1 MVFVKEML
9 FSEDKSEIITRELL
23 EEIVLLEKFEF
34 IMVKAD
40 DFIRKI
46 DLFVSSNKKLENSQ
60 SYEKKKKNLEIF

>member
-60 SYEKKKKNLEIF
+60 S

>member
-1 MVFVKEML
+1 MVFVKVML

-60 SYEKKKKNLEIF
+60 SYEKKKKN

>member
-60 SYEKKKKNLEIF
+60 SY